1 METKHSVESE
11 KAIEKYLVE
20 ECRKRDWI
28 CLKFDPPG
36 SKGWPDRIVL
46 PGYGYAF
53 FVELKSKG
61 EKPRPMQS
69 VRLARLREGKAN
81 VYVCDSKAKV
91 DLALVMEDG
100 FLAKYA
106 AVWRRICTVQT
117 VGWNKGKNGEV

>member
-1 METKHSVESE
+1 METKHSEESE
-11 KAIEKYLVE
+11 KAIEKYLVA

-53 FVELKSKG
+53 FIELKSKG

-69 VRLARLREGKAN
+69 VRLARLRDGKAN

-91 DLALVMEDG
+91 DLALVIEDG
-100 FLAKYA
+100 ILAKYA
-106 AVWRRICTVQT
+106 AVWRRIRPVQT
-117 VGWNKGKNGEV
+117 VEWDKNKDGEV

>member
-11 KAIEKYLVE
+11 KAIEKYLVD

-53 FVELKSKG
+53 FIELKSKG
-61 EKPRPMQS
+61 EKPRPMQA
-69 VRLARLREGKAN
+69 VRLARLRAGKAN
-81 VYVCDSKAKV
+81 VYVCDCKAKV
-91 DLALVMEDG
+91 DLALAMEDG

-106 AVWRRICTVQT
+106 AAWRRICTAQT
-117 VGWNKGKNGEV
+117 VEWNKNKNGEV

>member
-53 FVELKSKG
+53 FIELKSKG

-106 AVWRRICTVQT
+106 AVWRRISTVQT
-117 VGWNKGKNGEV
+117 VEWNKGKNGEV